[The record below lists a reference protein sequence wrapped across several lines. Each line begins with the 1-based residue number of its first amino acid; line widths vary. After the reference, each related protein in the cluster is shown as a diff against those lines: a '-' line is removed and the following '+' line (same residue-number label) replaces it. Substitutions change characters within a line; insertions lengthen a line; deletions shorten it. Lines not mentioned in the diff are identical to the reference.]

1 MRTEG
6 KRRSP
11 FLSFLS
17 KLARPLGRKRAKGS
31 SGAAGDGSTNCDSST
46 VVILAP
52 EDDSGT
58 LREQPRR
65 RESKVHRLSTSE
77 RSALHRIPEPVLPEV
92 DLDLS
97 PCPPPPHSALG
108 GGAPY
113 QGHSSNSGCD
123 YDVIRTLAEGCFA
136 RVLLARRRN
145 GAPLALKAVHAELT
159 KPRDFYR
166 ELHYSIKL
174 GTHQGIVTTYENA
187 AFVVRGSAVVSGGG
201 AADARTPGAAT
212 ISRHPS
218 ANSGT
223 TSGYASCRL
232 ASLERPTPTKGNGV
246 SQLSPQGGHS
256 PSTPGATSVGPP
268 LFPQTQPLPAFYVMA
283 QEVAPLGDLSAHVAL
298 WCKAPLWRRGASP
311 GIVRG
316 RPSVASISMA
326 SECGSPEASVKRAAR
341 QLASALSFM
350 HDAGVVHRDLKLE
363 NVLVFAADLSLVKI
377 CDLGSARRSGTLVTK
392 VRTTWSAWVPPEV
405 RATLDREH
413 YECRPASDA
422 FQLGLLICTTLAAA
436 ANAAAALAANSA
448 NNNAPAP
455 TTTGAAK
462 AAEVSAAEA
471 TGGSSWWWTRK
482 GRNKTADTTAP
493 KGCRR
498 GSVPRN
504 AAATAVQRASVSTVP
519 APLEVQPWSVAEA
532 ADPEYNSFIRWQ
544 RRRTTKIPARFRRYS
559 ARFLRLARRL
569 LDPDPESRSPVSEVY
584 KYLDDPWLDRAFYP
598 ASPQPNSAA
607 SSMTQV
613 TQSVQRPLVRP
624 PDALRRASVDN
635 RSARSRCGNASPRAA
650 DNHGFHGA
658 ADHGVAS
665 GKFLT
670 VPEAA
675 GGTMISPPRDAAA
688 ADDDEEEEFYEFE
701 DECWDMEANEEDEEE
716 DEEELDPSRR
726 KLRRLLAACGVE
738 GGADRYAQ
746 AQKRLWSWVL
756 ESQPGDAGAEG
767 EEWGE
772 EGGGGWQV
780 AAAGG
785 GGGGGGGR

>member
-31 SGAAGDGSTNCDSST
+31 DGTTNCDSSA

-52 EDDSGT
+52 EDDSGAF
-58 LREQPRR
+58 RDQQRR
-65 RESKVHRLSTSE
+65 RESKVLRLSASE
-77 RSALHRIPEPVLPEV
+77 RSALHRIPEPALPEV

-97 PCPPPPHSALG
+97 PCPPPAAAQVC
-108 GGAPY
+108 GATPY
-113 QGHSSNSGCD
+113 QGHGNSSCE

-136 RVLLARRRN
+136 RVMLARRKN
-145 GAPLALKAVHAELT
+145 GQPVALKAVHAELT
-159 KPRDFYR
+159 KPKDFYR

-201 AADARTPGAAT
+201 AADARTPLT
-212 ISRHPS
+212 TSISRHPS

-232 ASLERPTPTKGNGV
+232 ASLERPTPTKGNGAG
-246 SQLSPQGGHS
+246 QLSPQGGHS
-256 PSTPGATSVGPP
+256 PSTPGGNSIGGPP
-268 LFPQTQPLPAFYVMA
+268 LFPVPLPAFYVIA

-298 WCKAPLWRRGASP
+298 WCKAPLWRRGGAVNGASP
-311 GIVRG
+311 GVIRG
-316 RPSVASISMA
+316 RPSVASIGLSA
-326 SECGSPEASVKRAAR
+326 EGGSPEASVKRAAK

-436 ANAAAALAANSA
+436 ANASAAAAAAASA
-448 NNNAPAP
+448 ASAPPPPAP
-455 TTTGAAK
+455 PTAGATK
-462 AAEVSAAEA
+462 AAEVPPAAA
-471 TGGSSWWWTRK
+471 PGGSSWWWARRS
-482 GRNKTADTTAP
+482 RNNRSSNNNNNKAEAT

-504 AAATAVQRASVSTVP
+504 AALQQHRASVTAAP
-519 APLEVQPWSVAEA
+519 APLEVQPWSVAEP
-532 ADPEYNSFIRWQ
+532 ADPEYSSFIRWQ

-584 KYLDDPWLDRAFYP
+584 KYLEDPWLDRAYYP
-598 ASPQPNSAA
+598 ASPLPNSAA
-607 SSMTQV
+607 SSTTQA

-624 PDALRRASVDN
+624 PDNLRRASVDN
-635 RSARSRCGNASPRAA
+635 RSARSRCGNASPRLAGDALFGTGDLAA
-650 DNHGFHGA
+650 NNA
-658 ADHGVAS
+658 

-670 VPEAA
+670 VPQVTGVAV
-675 GGTMISPPRDAAA
+675 GSRD

-701 DECWDMEANEEDEEE
+701 DDCWDMDANEEDEEE

-756 ESQPGDAGAEG
+756 ESQPGADGG
-767 EEWGE
+767 EEWCE
-772 EGGGGWQV
+772 E
-780 AAAGG
+780 